1 VTIIYDLVQ
10 YTIDA
15 LKKAAQAFSIVGY
28 ITMSLD
34 TFVRFTSASIKASN
48 AGDTVTIELYT
59 GWHNSP
65 LVANATVVVS
75 KDPTY
80 VFVSSA
86 EYIVYDYSWS
96 EKIYSV
102 DAPALPYISIGAKPQ
117 GGSNSYFPY
126 RTLTCGAQEST
137 VLHPLRCIK
146 EMFR

>member
-15 LKKAAQAFSIVGY
+15 LKKATQAFSIVGY
-28 ITMSLD
+28 TTLSLD
-34 TFVRFTSASIKASN
+34 TFVRITSASIKASN

-59 GWHNSP
+59 GWYNSP

-75 KDPTY
+75 QDPTY

-96 EKIYSV
+96 ERIYSV

-126 RTLTCGAQEST
+126 RTLTCGAQESI
-137 VLHPLRCIK
+137 VLNPLRCI
-146 EMFR
+146 EGMYR